1 MHRVFVVRGI
11 IVAVLLIGI
20 LAWILFSNVLG

>member
-1 MHRVFVVRGI
+1 MHRIFIVRGI
-11 IVAVLLIGI
+11 VGAVVLIGI